1 MRKLIGISV
10 LAICLVLPCAALSSQ
25 KHCINPREV
34 EIGAGKSPTGEK
46 WRVLTYV
53 RSDRSC
59 EEWSLDFDFKLP
71 PIMDWATG
79 TGIPAGGH
87 ISRYFKIYATEFRS
101 EAGTE
106 AVLAGYVGREVAT
119 IKVWMENGTMM
130 EIHPRFPSMKLR
142 KDFVWLRSFRYFV
155 DYFPA
160 ESTIAKVALFTR
172 GGRLVYRTRSDEGSF
187 W

>member
-10 LAICLVLPCAALSSQ
+10 LVMCLVMPCAAQASK
-25 KHCINPREV
+25 KHCIDPRKV
-34 EIGAGKSPTGEK
+34 QIATGKAPNGEK
-46 WRVLTYV
+46 WRVVASV
-53 RSDRSC
+53 RDNGRSC
-59 EEWSLDFDFKLP
+59 REWLFGMDFTLP
-71 PIMDWATG
+71 PIMDWGGG

-87 ISRYFKIYATEFRS
+87 TSRYFTISAMEFQA
-101 EAGTE
+101 EGE
-106 AVLAGYVGREVAT
+106 AVFSGYVGWEVAT
-119 IKVWMENGTMM
+119 IKAWMENGTMM
-130 EIHPRFPSMKLR
+130 EIHPRFPPVQLR

-172 GGRLVYRTRSDEGSF
+172 GGRLVYQTKSDEGEF